1 MRTVIRGASLV
12 TVDPTIGNLDVGTVV
27 IEDGRISEVVEG
39 DQAWDADEV
48 VDATGHALMPG
59 LVNCHMHGRP
69 ARALGD
75 GLTLR
80 EWHDRYPDNVVRRM
94 REGDA
99 WLGAVASCGELL
111 LGGTTTILGMPNYP
125 GEFGD
130 GCEDVGIRACVG
142 AHATDNPA
150 MADSCDSLE
159 TNLDAVKSAR
169 IDRVRYW
176 FGFEHQNAA
185 SDDLV
190 RSMAKLAEEYDTGLT
205 SHLCEHQGD
214 VARHV
219 ERHGRRPIPRYDELG
234 VLSERTVFAHGN
246 WLTPEE
252 VELMADRGAGLVHN
266 PTSNMRMGTG
276 AADVPGWVRSGVR
289 FGLGTDG
296 PLSSYRLDM
305 FEVMR
310 ATAMLARIT
319 QLDPELFPAHEL
331 LRIGTLG
338 GAETLGLGDVTG
350 SITPGKAADLALVD
364 LRRVHLS
371 PRITGTHDNLETLLV
386 FCGTPSDVRHTWV
399 DGNLVVR
406 DGELTTVDER
416 EIVDRLHDRIGD
428 LSELFDLTAT

>member
-1 MRTVIRGASLV
+1 MRTVIRGASVV
-12 TVDPTIGNLDVGTVV
+12 TVDPEVPDRDCGTVV
-27 IEDGRISEVVEG
+27 VEDGRIVDVLDG
-39 DQAWDADEV
+39 DRALDGDDV

-94 REGDA
+94 RPGDA
-99 WLGAVASCGELL
+99 WLGAVSSCGELL
-111 LGGTTTILGMPNYP
+111 LGGTTTILGMPNFP
-125 GEFGD
+125 GEFGR

-159 TNLDAVKSAR
+159 SNLEAVRSGR

-185 SDDLV
+185 SDELV
-190 RSMAKLAEEYDTGLT
+190 TTMARLAGELDTGMT
-205 SHLCEHQGD
+205 SHLCEHAGD
-214 VARHV
+214 VERHV
-219 ERHGRRPIPRYDELG
+219 ERHGIRPIPRYDELG
-234 VLSERTVFAHGN
+234 VLSERAVFAHGN
-246 WLTPEE
+246 WLTDDEIALVAE
-252 VELMADRGAGLVHN
+252 RGAGLVHN

-276 AADVPGWVRSGVR
+276 AADVPGWVRAGVR

-296 PLSSYRLDM
+296 PLSSFRLDM

-319 QLDPELFPAHEL
+319 NLDPELFPADQL
-331 LRIGTLG
+331 LEIATIG
-338 GAETLGLGDVTG
+338 GARTLGLGATTG
-350 SITPGKAADLALVD
+350 SITPGKAADLVLVD
-364 LRRVHLS
+364 LRRAHLA
-371 PRITGTHDNLETLLV
+371 PRTSGAHDNLASLLV
-386 FCGTPSDVRHTWV
+386 FCGTPSDVRHVWV
-399 DGNLVVR
+399 DGTKVVA
-406 DGELTTVDER
+406 DGDLTTVSEP
-416 EIVDRLHDRIGD
+416 EIVDRLQDRIGD
-428 LSELFDLTAT
+428 LSALFDGVLA